1 MNTQNSNRINKS
13 IVTVGL
19 LLEPSDDKDFW
30 LSKTPSERLQFV
42 EILRQLN
49 YSQYQSTARL
59 QRILTVT
66 ERIPG

>member
-1 MNTQNSNRINKS
+1 MYTPKSNRMNKA
-13 IVTVGL
+13 ILTVGP

-59 QRILTVT
+59 QRILTVA
-66 ERIPG
+66 ERISG

>member
-49 YSQYQSTARL
+49 YGQYQSTPRL

-66 ERIPG
+66 ERIPV

>member
-13 IVTVGL
+13 IVTAGP

-49 YSQYQSTARL
+49 YGQYQPTARL

>member
-1 MNTQNSNRINKS
+1 MITQNSNRINKS

-49 YSQYQSTARL
+49 YGQYQSTPRL

-66 ERIPG
+66 ERIPV

>member
-1 MNTQNSNRINKS
+1 MITQNSNIINKS

-66 ERIPG
+66 ERIPV

>member
-13 IVTVGL
+13 IVTVGP

-49 YSQYQSTARL
+49 YGQYQSTARP

-66 ERIPG
+66 ERIPV

>member
-1 MNTQNSNRINKS
+1 MDTQNSHRINKS
-13 IVTVGL
+13 IVTVVL

-49 YSQYQSTARL
+49 CGQYQPTARL

-66 ERIPG
+66 ERIPV